1 MKKLI
6 YRGVT
11 YEIDP
16 AHRPT
21 DDRFEHLRQPVTLKY
36 RGNTYQLTPDQ
47 LGTELYQPRGSY
59 QLQYRGVKY
68 SVHPNGQSAPV
79 SERQSAKKQAQ
90 PTVQTAHQIAM
101 ERSLKHRIAIARE
114 KGDSCLMA
122 MLELEW
128 RQLTA

>member
-16 AHRPT
+16 THQPI
-21 DDRFEHLRQPVTLKY
+21 DDRFDYLRQPMTLKY
-36 RGNTYQLTPDQ
+36 RGNTYQLTPDR

-59 QLQYRGVKY
+59 ELQYRGVKY
-68 SVHPNGQSAPV
+68 SVHPNGQPAPV
-79 SERQSAKKQAQ
+79 SERPRAKKQTQ
-90 PTVQTAHQIAM
+90 PSAQTAHQVAI

-114 KGDSCLMA
+114 KGDLCLMA
-122 MLELEW
+122 MLELER
-128 RQLTA
+128 RQLMA